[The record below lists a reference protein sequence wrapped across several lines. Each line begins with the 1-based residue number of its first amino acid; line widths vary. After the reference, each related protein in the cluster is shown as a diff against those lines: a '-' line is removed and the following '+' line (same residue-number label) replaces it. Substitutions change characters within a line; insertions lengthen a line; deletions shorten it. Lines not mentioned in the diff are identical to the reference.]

1 MRLKNI
7 LFVILG
13 IVIGVAG
20 FSIYV
25 RLKPRPTYFWSEIPD
40 QDKIRLVGLQEEV
53 SNQRKNAIVIAANKV
68 GPAVVSITVIQ
79 TRIVTT
85 EPFYSPF
92 ADDFFDQFFRDFFP
106 PRRYKEKIQSLG
118 SGVII
123 SPDGYILT
131 NEHVITNAT
140 EIKITLPDGRQFNG
154 RVIGTDAVNDVALL
168 KIDGKDLPY
177 APLGDS
183 DELIIG
189 EWVIALGNPFGFLL
203 EDTHP
208 TVTVGVVSALHRS
221 IKSRGLR
228 TREERIYKDMIQ
240 TDAAI
245 NPGNSGG
252 PLVNVLGEVIG
263 INTFIFSSG
272 GGSEGVGFALP
283 INLVKHI
290 IAELKVFGRKREIW
304 LGIAV
309 QDLTDDLA
317 QALNIEKRGILIS
330 NVEEGSP
337 AQRAGLKAGDQIV
350 EAQGKMINRVTD
362 WEGIENNLLVGDS
375 LSLKILHDGGTVYKK
390 LVVEEF
396 SQEIASKR
404 LDAIGIK
411 IVNINFA
418 TIRRF
423 GLMRN
428 KGVVV
433 VEIKR
438 GSLGEKLGLK
448 PGDIILQW
456 GSVVI
461 RDVADFLNITFNLQ
475 GDVTI
480 IIDRK
485 GMILEIIGRI

>member
-228 TREERIYKDMIQ
+228 TRE
-240 TDAAI
+240 
-245 NPGNSGG
+245 
-252 PLVNVLGEVIG
+252 
-263 INTFIFSSG
+263 
-272 GGSEGVGFALP
+272 
-283 INLVKHI
+283 
-290 IAELKVFGRKREIW
+290 
-304 LGIAV
+304 
-309 QDLTDDLA
+309 
-317 QALNIEKRGILIS
+317 
-330 NVEEGSP
+330 
-337 AQRAGLKAGDQIV
+337 
-350 EAQGKMINRVTD
+350 
-362 WEGIENNLLVGDS
+362 
-375 LSLKILHDGGTVYKK
+375 
-390 LVVEEF
+390 
-396 SQEIASKR
+396 
-404 LDAIGIK
+404 
-411 IVNINFA
+411 
-418 TIRRF
+418 
-423 GLMRN
+423 
-428 KGVVV
+428 
-433 VEIKR
+433 
-438 GSLGEKLGLK
+438 
-448 PGDIILQW
+448 
-456 GSVVI
+456 
-461 RDVADFLNITFNLQ
+461 
-475 GDVTI
+475 
-480 IIDRK
+480 
-485 GMILEIIGRI
+485 